1 MPGGENLDRGDL
13 MSMRGKALFWVL
25 EYFNYEGCVGGI
37 VNCCEGVQAQLDEAI
52 DETHKEAGVDGV
64 P

>member
-1 MPGGENLDRGDL
+1 
-13 MSMRGKALFWVL
+13 MRGKALFWVL

-37 VNCCEGVQAQLDEAI
+37 VNCCEGVQAQPDEAI